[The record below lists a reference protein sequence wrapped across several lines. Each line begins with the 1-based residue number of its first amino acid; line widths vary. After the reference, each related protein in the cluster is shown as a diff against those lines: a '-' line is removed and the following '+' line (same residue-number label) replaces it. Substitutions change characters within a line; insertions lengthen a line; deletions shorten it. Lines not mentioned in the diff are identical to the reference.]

1 MVLNRHNLISV
12 RNLSGSN
19 VGLGSVVGSTMDDA
33 PAKPRFLDATK
44 RSRPAQRGKAVLH
57 RVGSLVAEPAQ
68 CMASR
73 EHELAMPGH
82 ATPAGRHYSAR
93 LWASLVLGRAAR
105 S

>member
-1 MVLNRHNLISV
+1 MVLNRHILISV
-12 RNLSGSN
+12 RKLSGLN
-19 VGLGSVVGSTMDDA
+19 VGLRSVVGCTMHDA
-33 PAKPRFLDATK
+33 PAKPRFLDTTK
-44 RSRPAQRGKAVLH
+44 QTCPAQRGKSVLH
-57 RVGSLVAEPAQ
+57 RVGSLAAEPAR

-82 ATPAGRHYSAR
+82 AMPAGRPYSAR